1 MVISTPNEA
10 VAYLLVVWTV
20 AYVGA
25 IPSSVAG
32 LEAFE
37 TLIGFWEEVGVRR
50 FSHEI
55 YTVIV
60 FIL

>member
-1 MVISTPNEA
+1 MVISTPNET
-10 VAYLLVVWTV
+10 VAYLLVVWAP
-20 AYVGA
+20 AYEGA
-25 IPSSVAG
+25 ISSSVAG

-37 TLIGFWEEVGVRR
+37 TLIGFREEVGVRR

-60 FIL
+60 FML